1 MCPGVMLEN
10 ARKHART
17 AQNVQYA
24 SLARPGS
31 SGKAWQPILNS
42 PPRCL
47 SSAQKKTL
55 DGYPSDDTWDF
66 LNLALLCVACLFSE
80 RKGSMCP
87 GVMLENARKDA
98 RTAQNVQYASL
109 LVMRSDATQ
118 CSSAKSR
125 KTSRVLWQG
134 LAVIQ
139 PGSSSIWWLHVYH
152 TYLAKE
158 RKGCLQEMASDVI
171 GHLDLL

>member
-1 MCPGVMLEN
+1 MSWCD
-10 ARKHART
+10 ARKCSKACTHRT
-17 AQNVQYA
+17 ECSVCQ
-24 SLARPGS
+24 R
-31 SGKAWQPILNS
+31 GKAWQPWQGLAAYHQ
-42 PPRCL
+42 L
-47 SSAQKKTL
+47 AKKTL
-55 DGYPSDDTWDF
+55 DGYPSDDTWEF

-109 LVMRSDATQ
+109 LVTRSDATQ